1 MDFLTLYL
9 IDVTCICNTLII
21 LNVQLVCHF
30 ESINQKENRD
40 IVNKELREYGKNIYL
55 IFRWSFLSD

>member
-55 IFRWSFLSD
+55 IF